1 MVNMLIAAE
10 SCKKTNEENFNKPLE
25 MTKTKKALRKL
36 MNVIFVIKNVLTKI
50 LK

>member
-1 MVNMLIAAE
+1 M
-10 SCKKTNEENFNKPLE
+10 KKNFNKPLG

-36 MNVIFVIKNVLTKI
+36 MNVIFVIKNVLKKI

>member
-1 MVNMLIAAE
+1 M
-10 SCKKTNEENFNKPLE
+10 KKNFNKPFE

-36 MNVIFVIKNVLTKI
+36 MNVIFVIKNVLKKI

>member
-1 MVNMLIAAE
+1 M
-10 SCKKTNEENFNKPLE
+10 KKNFNKPLE

-36 MNVIFVIKNVLTKI
+36 MNVIFVIKNVLTKM